1 MNEITTKMAY
11 VCPISISGDVNQ
23 KEEMRQKMLAT
34 ENLAQKYGGRVLPTT
49 EFPDG
54 FFLEV
59 IFEDREILS
68 QFKKELGIK

>member
-1 MNEITTKMAY
+1 MNEITTKVAY
-11 VCPISISGDVNQ
+11 ACPISISGEIEQ
-23 KEEMRQKMLAT
+23 KEEMRARMLT
-34 ENLAQKYGGRVLPTT
+34 MENLAQKYGGRVLPAT

-68 QFKKELGIK
+68 QWKKELGIK